1 MDVLTALLPA
11 APLAGRSERSVH
23 SVRCG
28 GRSATS
34 CPTFAE
40 GCFDF
45 SPMYCSEASARPEAP
60 PPPQGPPPRRQAE
73 QPAARLWTDPGAPR
87 LGSAL
92 PEAKQLCVRGV
103 CDALAPAEASL
114 CYCRGTAAE
123 PQQCDPAL
131 GNAQAAAEA
140 ARALCGATR

>member
-1 MDVLTALLPA
+1 MDALAALLSS
-11 APLAGRSERSVH
+11 APLAER

-34 CPTFAE
+34 CPAFAE

-45 SPMYCSEASARPEAP
+45 SPMYCSKASVRPEAP
-60 PPPQGPPPRRQAE
+60 PPPQEPPRQQA
-73 QPAARLWTDPGAPR
+73 AARLWADPGAPR

-92 PEAKQLCVRGV
+92 PEETQLCVRGV
-103 CDALAPAEASL
+103 CDALAPAKASL

-131 GNAQAAAEA
+131 GDAQAAAEA
-140 ARALCGATR
+140 ARALCGVRR